1 MIVKDNLGMAY
12 LPEYDF
18 NGIGNMLA
26 GQGYQV
32 KVLSEQILEYLPND
46 MEYRMTPEEVKTE
59 LDYFVKPINTGSNM
73 SLVLPEDVWVNKPML
88 SDEIAVY
95 DNRGLLVGAMPYQT
109 GNMVI
114 PIYGNDELSPEK
126 DGLSTGETFSL
137 TLWSNS
143 NEREYPIIV
152 AWNKEAKG
160 YQTDNIIYASQLDFT
175 QEQNSLHSVN
185 LFPNPT
191 DLKTELHAVL
201 HKDSQ
206 LALSIFNLLGENVF
220 TSVKNYQK
228 GAIKEVLNI
237 EYLPA
242 GSYILQLK
250 TNDELFNKSLIV
262 R

>member
-1 MIVKDNLGMAY
+1 MQ
-12 LPEYDF
+12 
-18 NGIGNMLA
+18 A

-46 MEYRMTPEEVKTE
+46 VEYRMTPSEVKTE

-73 SLVLPEDVWVNKPML
+73 SLVLPEDVWVNKPMP

-95 DNRGLLVGAMPYQT
+95 DSRGLLVGAMSYQH
-109 GNMVI
+109 GSLVI
-114 PIYGNDELSPEK
+114 PIYGDDELSPEK

-137 TLWSNS
+137 SLWSDR
-143 NEREYPIIV
+143 NEREYHITV
-152 AWNKEAKG
+152 TWNEEATD
-160 YQTDNIIYASQLDFT
+160 YQTDDIAYASQLNFT

-191 DLKTELHAVL
+191 DHKTELHAVL
-201 HKDSQ
+201 DKDSR
-206 LALSIFNLLGENVF
+206 LEISIFNLLGENVF

-228 GAIKEVLNI
+228 GAVQQILNI
-237 EYLPA
+237 EHLPA
-242 GSYILQLK
+242 GSYLIQLK